1 VDTQDEDRHQRNAQ
15 ADTAVLRRDDD
26 RAWLASRA
34 EDEGAAAEILRQQGR
49 LDDLAADARD
59 RAAETR
65 HFRAAMRE
73 HDDHLDNT
81 MVREFWANRRPT
93 GT

>member
-1 VDTQDEDRHQRNAQ
+1 VDTQDQDRHQRSAQ
-15 ADTAVLRRDDD
+15 AETAVLRREDS
-26 RAWLASRA
+26 AWLESRA
-34 EDEGAAAEILRQQGR
+34 EDEGAAAEILRQQRR

-73 HDDHLDNT
+73 HGDHLDNT
-81 MVREFWANRRPT
+81 KVREFWANRRPT